1 MKMFTIGMAAAMTGL
16 CRRIGAGLAA
26 LVVMGCAG
34 ADAGAD
40 DPQSPA
46 AVTPDGTFAASDTC
60 ATDEDAFA
68 GRLRHLE
75 REKDAVVGVY
85 AFATGTGEDLAYRA
99 DERFAFASTGKALA
113 AAVVL
118 DQLSSRDLSRRLYWT
133 EADLVPY
140 SPVTELHVEDGLTV
154 RAVLEAAVTV
164 SDNTAANLMFDLIGG
179 PRGLD
184 EALED
189 VGDDTTEAVRREP
202 DLNDYT
208 PGDVRD
214 TTTPR
219 AIASSL
225 AAFAVGGEL
234 KPSDERLF
242 NNMLLRNTTG
252 DALIRAAVPASW
264 RVGDKTGSASYGTR
278 NDIAVVTSPGRT
290 PVVVAVLTR
299 HSTADAATD
308 DGLVAE
314 AARAVV
320 GSWCGPH

>member
-1 MKMFTIGMAAAMTGL
+1 MRNLNLSSLRRLIGTGVAVL
-16 CRRIGAGLAA
+16 AVLGCSGAS
-26 LVVMGCAG
+26 
-34 ADAGAD
+34 
-40 DPQSPA
+40 DPHYPPGDPA
-46 AVTPDGTFAASDTC
+46 DGTSAFGVSCAMDEAAFAARVRGLER
-60 ATDEDAFA
+60 DEDAI
-68 GRLRHLE
+68 
-75 REKDAVVGVY
+75 VGVY
-85 AFATGTGEDLAYRA
+85 AFDTGTDDDLAYRA
-99 DERFAFASTGKALA
+99 DDRFAFASTGKALA

-118 DQLSSRDLSRRLYWT
+118 DQLSPRELSRRLYWT

-154 RAVLEAAVTV
+154 REVLEAAVTV

-225 AAFAVGGEL
+225 AAFAVEGEL
-234 KPSDERLF
+234 ERSDERLF
-242 NNMLLRNTTG
+242 NNMLSRNTTG
-252 DALIRAAVPASW
+252 DALVRAALPASW
-264 RVGDKTGSASYGTR
+264 QVGDKTGSASYGTR
-278 NDIAVVTSPGRT
+278 NDIAVVTPPGRA
-290 PVVVAVLTR
+290 PIVVAVLTR
-299 HSTADAATD
+299 HDTLAATTND
-308 DGLVAE
+308 DLVAG
-314 AARAVV
+314 AARAVFE
-320 GSWCGPH
+320 SWCERP

>member
-1 MKMFTIGMAAAMTGL
+1 MRNL
-16 CRRIGAGLAA
+16 NLSPLRRRIAAGLAA
-26 LVVMGCAG
+26 LAVMGCSGAGDLQNPSAVG
-34 ADAGAD
+34 ADGTSAAG
-40 DPQSPA
+40 
-46 AVTPDGTFAASDTC
+46 DTC
-60 ATDEDAFA
+60 AIDEDAFS
-68 GRLRHLE
+68 GRVRQLE
-75 REKDAVVGVY
+75 QHKDAIVGVY
-85 AFATGTGEDLAYRA
+85 AVDTGTGEDLAYRA

-118 DQLSSRDLSRRLYWT
+118 DQLSSQELSRRLSWT
-133 EADLVPY
+133 ETDLVPY
-140 SPVTELHVEDGLTV
+140 SPVTGLHVEDGLTV
-154 RAVLEAAVTV
+154 REVLDAAVTV

-202 DLNDYT
+202 DLNDFT

-234 KPSDERLF
+234 ETPDERLF

-252 DALIRAAVPASW
+252 AALIRAAVPAGW

-278 NDIAVVTSPGRT
+278 NDIAVLTPPGRA
-290 PVVVAVLTR
+290 PIVLAVLTR
-299 HSTADAATD
+299 HHTADAPTD
-308 DGLVAE
+308 DGLVAG
-314 AARAVV
+314 AAKVV
-320 GSWCGPH
+320 VESLCGQHRERTR

>member
-1 MKMFTIGMAAAMTGL
+1 MRNRNLSSLRRRLAAGVTALAVVG
-16 CRRIGAGLAA
+16 CSGAGDRRSPPAVTA
-26 LVVMGCAG
+26 HGTSAAG
-34 ADAGAD
+34 A
-40 DPQSPA
+40 
-46 AVTPDGTFAASDTC
+46 TC
-60 ATDEDAFA
+60 ATDQDAFA
-68 GRLRHLE
+68 GRVRQLE
-75 REKDAVVGVY
+75 RDKDALAGVY
-85 AFATGTGEDLAYRA
+85 AFDTGTGEDLAYRA

-118 DQLSSRDLSRRLYWT
+118 DQLSDRDLSRRLSWT

-140 SPVTELHVEDGLTV
+140 SPVTELHVDDGLTV
-154 RAVLEAAVTV
+154 REVLEAAVTV

-189 VGDDTTEAVRREP
+189 VGDDTTEVVRREP

-234 KPSDERLF
+234 ATSDARLF
-242 NNMLLRNTTG
+242 NNMLVRNTTG
-252 DALIRAAVPASW
+252 NALIRAAVPVSW

-278 NDIAVVTSPGRT
+278 NDVAVVRPPASAPI
-290 PVVVAVLTR
+290 VVAVLTR
-299 HSTADAATD
+299 HDTADAPAD

-314 AARAVV
+314 AARAVIE
-320 GSWCGPH
+320 SWCGRDQAP